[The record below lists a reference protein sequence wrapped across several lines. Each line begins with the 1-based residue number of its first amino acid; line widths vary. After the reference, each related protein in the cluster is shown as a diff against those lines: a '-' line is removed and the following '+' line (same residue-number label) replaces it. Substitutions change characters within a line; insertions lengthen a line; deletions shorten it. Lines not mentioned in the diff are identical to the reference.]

1 MTPHSP
7 NKTGKIIP
15 HGVKPEP
22 QELDTIIFYTER
34 GEDVEIVIPSNTP
47 HAKTADYLICGL
59 VWEAKSPTHSNR
71 SAIERIFY
79 RAGRQSSN
87 IIMDLRRL
95 KRQETQVISILEKCF
110 KNTRRV
116 RNMHIITKA
125 GELKI
130 YKK

>member
-1 MTPHSP
+1 MKPHFP

-22 QELDTIIFYTER
+22 QELNTIIFYTER
-34 GEDVEIVIPSNTP
+34 GEDVEIVVPSNTP
-47 HAKTADYLICGL
+47 HAKTADYFIHGLI
-59 VWEAKSPTHSNR
+59 WEAKSPTGSNHR
-71 SAIERIFY
+71 TIERIFY
-79 RAGRQSSN
+79 QASRQSGN

-95 KRQETQVISILEKCF
+95 KKQEAQVVSILEMCF

-125 GELKI
+125 GELKV